1 MYTVR
6 VQSHHH
12 LHFKFSLNSSR
23 TQLGHLVHQ
32 LHLLGLRDPHQVS
45 DMSHHHLKVAPA
57 SLCPPEA
64 GLVVNQYLLRVYGM
78 GSEIA
83 VTVMSVTGAGSI
95 FNGVNLLAVATEK
108 KLAN

>member
-1 MYTVR
+1 
-6 VQSHHH
+6 
-12 LHFKFSLNSSR
+12 
-23 TQLGHLVHQ
+23 
-32 LHLLGLRDPHQVS
+32 
-45 DMSHHHLKVAPA
+45 MSHHHLKVAPA
-57 SLCPPEA
+57 NLCPPQA